1 MDDGWTSQLDIKNFK
16 LNLAAGHCVELVSN
30 VNFPT
35 AVMSGV
41 RIPVSET
48 ASNVPML
55 PLAYLLCQS
64 TIVSV
69 CIPIAM
75 QQNEILEIPCVMN

>member
-1 MDDGWTSQLDIKNFK
+1 MLSVDDGVDLTITYKKLE

-41 RIPVSET
+41 
-48 ASNVPML
+48 
-55 PLAYLLCQS
+55 
-64 TIVSV
+64 
-69 CIPIAM
+69 
-75 QQNEILEIPCVMN
+75 